1 MQRGE
6 LFIVSAPSGAGKTTI
21 IRRLMGGPVGQ
32 SERLVYSVSHTS
44 RPARQGEVEGRD
56 YHFVDA
62 ATFRRMAAAGEFLE
76 WAEVH
81 GEFKGTSRAGVL
93 AALEAG
99 RDVLLD
105 IDVQGA
111 EQLRRSALPAHSI
124 FILPPSYEELERRLR
139 GRGLDRADAIA
150 RRLAVSLWEIERYK
164 NYDYVII
171 NTDLDRASDALAAIL
186 LEKQYR
192 LDRMN
197 DRVAGV
203 LATFAGRLAPVGPR
217 PDEKQDQKTRHN
229 DKTRR

>member
-21 IRRLMGGPVGQ
+21 IRRLMAGPLGQ
-32 SERLVYSVSHTS
+32 SESLVYSVSHTS
-44 RPARQGEVEGRD
+44 RRAREGEVDGRD
-56 YHFVDA
+56 YHFVDV
-62 ATFRRMAAAGEFLE
+62 ATFQRMAEEGEFLE

-93 AALEAG
+93 AALDSG
-99 RDVLLD
+99 CDVLLD

-111 EQLRRSALPAHSI
+111 EQLRQSSLAAHSI

-139 GRGLDRADAIA
+139 GRGLDQAEAIA

-171 NTDLDRASDALAAIL
+171 NSDLERASDALAAII
-186 LEKQYR
+186 LEKQHR
-192 LDRMN
+192 LGRMKA
-197 DRVAGV
+197 RVAGV
-203 LATFAGRLAPVGPR
+203 VESFSGRLAPDGGG
-217 PDEKQDQKTRHN
+217 
-229 DKTRR
+229 